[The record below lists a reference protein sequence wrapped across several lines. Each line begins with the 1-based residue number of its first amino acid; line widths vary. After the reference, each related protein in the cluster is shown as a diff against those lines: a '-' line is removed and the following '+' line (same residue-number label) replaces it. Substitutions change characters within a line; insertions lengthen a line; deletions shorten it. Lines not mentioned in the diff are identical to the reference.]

1 MSMNPNVTLS
11 PDDLKDSNGAF
22 ETTYMKREAYEHVA
36 PDIAKKE
43 HKNQYMRIENL
54 MKEYDNGFRA
64 VKGINLKLYAD

>member
-43 HKNQYMRIENL
+43 HKN
-54 MKEYDNGFRA
+54 
-64 VKGINLKLYAD
+64 